1 MPSKE
6 DFADSRKAF
15 KLVENAL
22 KDIKEKELSDNDK
35 IYKLFII
42 FENCINC
49 IKSIKTGRPIKNG
62 DAHSLKTTFYN
73 TYFELGILK
82 KDYSETHKRINL
94 LRQMA
99 AHGPYSRVTTKPTDA
114 KELEGFVKEAE
125 ELVKETKKEIYG
137 QTKDQKPKT

>member
-6 DFADSRKAF
+6 DLADAKRAF
-15 KLVENAL
+15 ELVESAL
-22 KDIKEKELSDNDK
+22 KDIREKELSGNDK
-35 IYKLFII
+35 VYKLFVI

-49 IKSIKTGRPIKNG
+49 VKSIKNGRPIKNG

-99 AHGPYSRVTTKPTDA
+99 AHGPYSRVTTKPADA

-137 QTKDQKPKT
+137 QTKDQKSKT